1 MYKLNIEIRQFWS
14 CGARNSGTDWGYLE
28 PIREINDYESD
39 TGKGKAKN
47 YSR

>member
-14 CGARNSGTDWGYLE
+14 CGARNSGNWGYLE
-28 PIREINDYESD
+28 PIREIDDYESD